1 MAKEIDRLRRE
12 ITALRRHVE
21 LLEERFT
28 KDILTNA
35 LFQRG
40 LTIFRKNPTY
50 NLIFPSTLT
59 LHEIDQFYC
68 KMKRYSF
75 RLLLRDVIAHQ
86 DSFKA
91 RDLTRYCSIQTSRR
105 YIKFLLG
112 LDIVE
117 ASDRGTY
124 HLRKR
129 PLYSFGGTLEWFAA
143 QVFVREFHCPT
154 IYGVKF
160 RQTTHGGDYDIIALL
175 GNQLVYAEVKSSP
188 PKGIEVEEVKSF
200 LGRIED
206 LSPQLALFLVDTEL
220 RMKDKIVPLFEEA
233 LKGGYPVIRL
243 VQELFHVNHRV
254 FIVNS
259 KKDIVAN
266 IRQCLRD
273 YHLSQGLLARSRDT
287 NSGHI

>member
-12 ITALRRHVE
+12 IRTLRRHIE
-21 LLEERFT
+21 LLEKRFT
-28 KDILTNA
+28 RDILTNA

-40 LTIFRKNPTY
+40 LTIFRKNPIHS
-50 NLIFPSTLT
+50 LIFPPTLT
-59 LHEIDQFYC
+59 LHEIEQFYR

-105 YIKFLLG
+105 YIRFLSD
-112 LDIVE
+112 LDIVG

-124 HLRKR
+124 HLKR
-129 PLYSFGGTLEWFAA
+129 GPLYSFGGTLEWFVA

-160 RQTTHGGDYDIIALL
+160 RQTTHGGDYDVIALL

-188 PKGIEVEEVKSF
+188 PKGIDVEEVKSF

-233 LKGGYPVIRL
+233 LKGSYPVIRL

-259 KKDIVAN
+259 KKDIVSN

-273 YHLSQGLLARSRDT
+273 YHISQSLFAWNRDG
-287 NSGHI
+287 NSGYI